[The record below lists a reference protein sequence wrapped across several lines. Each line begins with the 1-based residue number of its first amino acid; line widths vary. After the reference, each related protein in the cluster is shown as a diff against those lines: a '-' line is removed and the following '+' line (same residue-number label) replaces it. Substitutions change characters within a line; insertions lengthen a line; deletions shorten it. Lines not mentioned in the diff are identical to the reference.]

1 MSKRNDSNKTIE
13 NSKTAAGATKRRA
26 LGDITNAVRQEE
38 VRNIITKKNVSAP
51 TASHEVMVPPEV
63 SSMNEVLENMISM
76 GEDRLYMQRPS
87 DNIDARDEG
96 NILLVTEYV
105 DTMYEHFRE
114 LEAKFAISPVYMQ
127 TQLYV
132 NDKMRT
138 ILIDW
143 LVISSSIKISSS
155 LL

>member
-1 MSKRNDSNKTIE
+1 
-13 NSKTAAGATKRRA
+13 
-26 LGDITNAVRQEE
+26 
-38 VRNIITKKNVSAP
+38 
-51 TASHEVMVPPEV
+51 MVPPEV